1 MMGLVFEIILK
12 KKFSNHSLKLT
23 IQETLN
29 QGGSGL
35 GLSIANE
42 LVKKLNGKI
51 YVKDS
56 KKKEGSIFI
65 IDL

>member
-1 MMGLVFEIILK
+1 MMGLVFEIVFK
-12 KKFSNHSLKLT
+12 KKVFKPFFKLT

-51 YVKDS
+51 YIKDS
-56 KKKEGSIFI
+56 KKRRVQY
-65 IDL
+65 LL

>member
-1 MMGLVFEIILK
+1 MMGLVFEIVLK
-12 KKFSNHSLKLT
+12 KVFKPFFKVDHSRN
-23 IQETLN
+23 LN

-35 GLSIANE
+35 GLSINNE

-51 YVKDS
+51 YIKDS
-56 KKKEGSIFI
+56 KKKKGSIFI